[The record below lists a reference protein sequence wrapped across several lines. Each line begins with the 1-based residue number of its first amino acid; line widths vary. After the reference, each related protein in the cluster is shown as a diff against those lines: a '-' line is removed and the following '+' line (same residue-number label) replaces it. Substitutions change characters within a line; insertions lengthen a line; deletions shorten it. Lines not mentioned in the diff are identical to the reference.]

1 MQQLFLE
8 YYFLLKSLHIIMAF
22 AWMAGLFY
30 LPRLF
35 VYHCQTVA
43 GTAEYARFV
52 TMERK
57 LLLIIMRP
65 ALATV
70 WLFGLLTAW
79 GMNYWLDLWFL
90 LKLGLSVLMTAV
102 HILDEYWAVDFAKG
116 RNRHPERFYRIWNE
130 APTLLMIAIVLL
142 AVFKQPL

>member
-35 VYHCQTVA
+35 VYHTQA
-43 GTAEYARFV
+43 EPGSGEYARFV

-57 LLLIIMRP
+57 LLVIIMRP
-65 ALATV
+65 AMVTV

-90 LKLGLSVLMTAV
+90 AKLGLSVLMTAV
-102 HILDEYWAVDFAKG
+102 HVHNEVWAVAFAKG
-116 RNRHPERFYRIWNE
+116 SNRHSERFFRIVNE
-130 APTLLMIAIVLL
+130 APTILMIIIVLFSM
-142 AVFKQPL
+142 VEYI